1 MTGLAIIKAML
12 IAAIVFTFLATVSTI
27 RYRITESALEVLILG
42 MVVRRILLGDI
53 EEVHRRGCLIHE
65 NWSGPKFWNS
75 VTIRRR
81 TGLFKNLVISPDD
94 PERFVERIRESV
106 DRQGSGRAL

>member
-1 MTGLAIIKAML
+1 VTGLAILKAML
-12 IAAIVFTFLATVSTI
+12 IAAVVFAFLATVSTI
-27 RYRITESALEVLILG
+27 RYRITDTTLEVLILG

-81 TGLFKNLVISPDD
+81 AGFFKNLVISPDD
-94 PERFVERIRESV
+94 PDRFVDRIRESV
-106 DRQGSGRAL
+106 ARQGGGRAG